1 MKKKKSV
8 FFQPN
13 VFRRLQMLL
22 GEREREVGGRTMFN
36 EAGVMGAD
44 GHQPS

>member
-13 VFRRLQMLL
+13 VFLSSADVV
-22 GEREREVGGRTMFN
+22 GREREVGGRTMFN